1 MNKRIEKIVEKVK
14 IKGNNLA
21 VPRRDQVRKAIEEN
35 AFDYMIYQ
43 GYDEIYDVKPVEMA
57 ATLENIADY
66 WLRNGDMWASIKNN
80 CLDVTI
86 KYGYSYIDL
95 FIDLK
100 EDEEQALNTVE
111 SEEVEITYNEEKNG
125 IEVKFNTKPA
135 QEVINDLKANGFR
148 WHRVKKV
155 WYAKQTDERIEF
167 VNTTFKINQIN
178 DEKINVKNFN
188 NIETLKNKYVSNWCE
203 LPKEIQ
209 DFIMSCDSYYICLQ
223 ECLLYK
229 NNKIVATMGIHKDD
243 YEIEIDSFGA
253 GKLMQWS
260 VENGFESVKKDTD
273 KINFEN
279 VKIENLNE
287 DIFVNALVPAL
298 NKNDTKALNDEEI
311 KEKSYLTL
319 FKVTD
324 IVELNEEQYN
334 YFTNNLLDNYRF
346 LEGKGGW
353 ECENEEVLYYLG
365 IAVTCK
371 GKETLLID
379 PSGSSYVRYLNKIVE
394 DIEGNLEKKIN
405 NLNMDNKDY
414 KKALENIKEDSL
426 YITNFNQN
434 AILKDERIILNIG
447 LNDIQITTGLTIK
460 EMIKENKNIDIFNLK
475 EYKGDLEI
483 FKEQLKKVE
492 DGEICILMPTEMDT
506 KLSGI
511 SFTDRLKNELLRVKE
526 NNLAIEKVIE
536 EVEEEKIEM
545 EMNFDDIL
553 ESFENVEI
561 KNENRLCE
569 EDLNFLE
576 DLQEKFNNAKV
587 GFGKYIEFYRENKIC
602 NLEEKEIKISCD
614 SLEEYFVNKVVFIE
628 GKSFISKIYNYFE
641 KKYNITLERIKIND
655 DYSLNFREKEAK
667 QNLKWFMETLDY
679 NLVLD
684 DIFNQLE
691 GVNFKDKGIQEIK
704 NNVIERTRGWKKSNI
719 DIKGKNLTIQNYIS
733 FDSWLSDKEY
743 QILYSNRTYMENLF
757 NLVSIFETDD
767 IQKNEIN
774 NLLNNI
780 SSYEDATG
788 KIFELPYK
796 KVTGVKFYKNGKVQ
810 LIFDTGISALEFA
823 KEYLNYK
830 EAA

>member
-14 IKGNNLA
+14 IKGNNIA
-21 VPRRDQVRKAIEEN
+21 TPRRDQVRKAIEEN

-43 GYDEIYDVKPVEMA
+43 GYDEVYDVKPVEMA

-66 WLRNGDMWASIKNN
+66 WLRSGDMWASINNN
-80 CLDVTI
+80 CLKVTI
-86 KYGYSYIDL
+86 KYGYSYL
-95 FIDLK
+95 TLYADLK
-100 EDEEQALNTVE
+100 EDKKPSLNTVR

-135 QEVINDLKANGFR
+135 QEVINDLKVNGFR

-155 WYAKQTDERIEF
+155 WYAKQTEERIEF
-167 VNTTFKINQIN
+167 VNTTFEINQIN

-188 NIETLKNKYVSNWCE
+188 NIETLKNKYVANWSE

-253 GKLMQWS
+253 GELMQWS
-260 VENGFESVKKDTD
+260 IENGFESVKKDTD

-279 VKIENLNE
+279 VKVENLNE

-298 NKNDTKALNDEEI
+298 NKNDTKELNDEEI

-324 IVELNEEQYN
+324 IIELNEEQYN
-334 YFTNNLLDNYRF
+334 YFINNLLDDYRF

-365 IAVTCK
+365 IVVTCK

-394 DIEGNLEKKIN
+394 DIEGKLEKKIN
-405 NLNMDNKDY
+405 SLNIDNKDY

-426 YITNFNQN
+426 YKINFTLNKV
-434 AILKDERIILNIG
+434 LEDERIILNRSI
-447 LNDIQITTGLTIK
+447 NDIQIVTGLTIK
-460 EMIKENKNIDIFNLK
+460 EMLQENKSINLLQLE
-475 EYKGDLEI
+475 EYTGNMEI
-483 FKEQLKKVE
+483 FKEQLEKF
-492 DGEICILMPTEMDT
+492 DNGEICILMPTEMDT
-506 KLSGI
+506 KLSEI

-545 EMNFDDIL
+545 NFDDIL

-561 KNENRLCE
+561 KNENRLCS

-576 DLQEKFNNAKV
+576 DLQEKFNNMREK
-587 GFGKYIEFYRENKIC
+587 FKIYIEFYRENK
-602 NLEEKEIKISCD
+602 LYDLDKEEIKISCD
-614 SLEEYFVNKVVFIE
+614 SLEEYFVEKVVFYE
-628 GKSFISKIYNYFE
+628 CSRFIGRIYGYFNN
-641 KKYNITLERIKIND
+641 KYNLQLKIID
-655 DYSLNFREKEAK
+655 FDKDYSLRFRPEIAEK
-667 QNLKWFMETLDY
+667 NLNWFMEILNYNIILD
-679 NLVLD
+679 N
-684 DIFNQLE
+684 IFNQLE
-691 GVNFKDKGIQEIK
+691 GVSFKERGIQEVK

-719 DIKGKNLTIQNYIS
+719 DIKGKNLAIQNYIS

-823 KEYLNYK
+823 QEYLNYK
-830 EAA
+830 EVA

>member
-1 MNKRIEKIVEKVK
+1 MNKRIEKIVLKAKESK
-14 IKGNNLA
+14 NNLTT
-21 VPRRDQVRKAIEEN
+21 PRRDQIKKAVEEK
-35 AFDYMIYQ
+35 AFDYMIYK
-43 GYDEIYDVKPVEMA
+43 GYDEIYDVEPVRMA
-57 ATLENIADY
+57 AVLENIENY
-66 WLRNGDMWASIKNN
+66 WLTDGSMWASVDDDVLK
-80 CLDVTI
+80 VTI
-86 KYGYSYIDL
+86 KYGYSYL
-95 FIDLK
+95 TLYADLK
-100 EDEEQALNTVE
+100 EDKKPSLNTVE

-155 WYAKQTDERIEF
+155 WYAKQTDERMEF
-167 VNTTFKINQIN
+167 VNTNFKINQIN

-188 NIETLKNKYVSNWCE
+188 NIETLKNKYVSNWYE

-209 DFIMSCDSYYICLQ
+209 DFIISCDSYYICLQ

-253 GKLMQWS
+253 GELMQWS
-260 VENGFESVKKDTD
+260 IENGFESVKKDTD

-279 VKIENLNE
+279 VKVENLNE

-298 NKNDTKALNDEEI
+298 NKNDTKELNDEEI
-311 KEKSYLTL
+311 KENSYLTL

-324 IVELNEEQYN
+324 MVELSEEQYN
-334 YFTNNLLDNYRF
+334 YFINNLLSDYSF

-365 IAVTCK
+365 VIVTCK

-394 DIEGNLEKKIN
+394 DIEGKLEKKIN
-405 NLNMDNKDY
+405 SLNIDNKDY
-414 KKALENIKEDSL
+414 KEALENIKEDSL
-426 YITNFNQN
+426 YKVNFTLNKV
-434 AILKDERIILNIG
+434 LKDERIILNRSI
-447 LNDIQITTGLTIK
+447 NDIQIVTGLTIK
-460 EMIKENKNIDIFNLK
+460 EMLQENKSINVLQLE
-475 EYKGDLEI
+475 EYTGNMEI
-483 FKEQLKKVE
+483 FKEQLEKF
-492 DGEICILMPTEMDT
+492 DNGEICILMPTEMDT
-506 KLSGI
+506 KLSEI

-545 EMNFDDIL
+545 EINFDDIL

-576 DLQEKFNNAKV
+576 DLQEKFNNAKA
-587 GFGKYIEFYRENKIC
+587 GFKKYIEFYRENKIC

-684 DIFNQLE
+684 NIFNQLN
-691 GVNFKDKGIQEIK
+691 GISFKDREKEELKREFEYSKPVIKGNSINLKNSIYFNDISLKYNNNYEISY
-704 NNVIERTRGWKKSNI
+704 NSRGKFKTIFKLI
-719 DIKGKNLTIQNYIS
+719 DIINKNDNKDLCDNI
-733 FDSWLSDKEY
+733 
-743 QILYSNRTYMENLF
+743 
-757 NLVSIFETDD
+757 IFE
-767 IQKNEIN
+767 KNEI
-774 NLLNNI
+774 I
-780 SSYEDATG
+780 G
-788 KIFELPYK
+788 IHELK
-796 KVTGVKFYKNGKVQ
+796 GDIIKSIQVFKNGSIK
-810 LIFDTGISALEFA
+810 LTCDTGLNALNIA

-830 EAA
+830 EVA

>member
-35 AFDYMIYQ
+35 AFDYMVYQ
-43 GYDEIYDVKPVEMA
+43 GYDEVYDVKPVEMA

-66 WLRNGDMWASIKNN
+66 WLRNGDMWASINNN

-95 FIDLK
+95 FVDLK
-100 EDEEQALNTVE
+100 EDKKPSLNTIE

-148 WHRVKKV
+148 WHSIKKI
-155 WYAKQTDERIEF
+155 WYAKQTEERINYI
-167 VNTTFKINQIN
+167 NTTFKINQIN

-188 NIETLKNKYVSNWCE
+188 NIETLKNKYVSNWCK

-253 GKLMQWS
+253 GELMQWS
-260 VENGFESVKKDTD
+260 IENGFESVKKDTD

-279 VKIENLNE
+279 VKVENLNE

-298 NKNDTKALNDEEI
+298 NKNDTKELNDEEI

-324 IVELNEEQYN
+324 IVELSEEQYN
-334 YFTNNLLDNYRF
+334 YFINNLLSDYSF

-365 IAVTCK
+365 VIVTCK

-394 DIEGNLEKKIN
+394 DIEGKLEKKIN
-405 NLNMDNKDY
+405 SLNIDNKDY

-426 YITNFNQN
+426 YKVNFT
-434 AILKDERIILNIG
+434 LKKVIEDERVILNRSI
-447 LNDIQITTGLTIK
+447 NDIQIVTGLTIK
-460 EMIKENKNIDIFNLK
+460 EMLQENKEINILQLE
-475 EYKGDLEI
+475 EYTGNMEI
-483 FKEQLKKVE
+483 FKEQLEKF
-492 DGEICILMPTEMDT
+492 DNGEICILMPTEMDT
-506 KLSGI
+506 KLSEI

-545 EMNFDDIL
+545 EINFDDIL

-569 EDLNFLE
+569 EDLEIIKEKKNNLE
-576 DLQEKFNNAKV
+576 KMKESFNT
-587 GFGKYIEFYRENKIC
+587 YLEFYKNSKLLSYDGEVNNMIYNFKKDQIIP
-602 NLEEKEIKISCD
+602 NFQYLISD
-614 SLEEYFVNKVVFIE
+614 V
-628 GKSFISKIYNYFE
+628 YNYFN
-641 KKYNITLERIKIND
+641 KK
-655 DYSLNFREKEAK
+655 YSLNIEKLNTKELIK
-667 QNLKWFMETLDY
+667 NHNKFKRY
-679 NLVLD
+679 NTYERDFEWYMNVFNIDMLID
-684 DIFNQLE
+684 DIFNKLNGISFKEMEIKLLKEKILNYSWGVNVKGKKVNLKEILNFNVYQIQSYNNYILSGSERIENIFKLLTYAECNNFKNNCFVNIKELIKNAKENITNTYELE
-691 GVNFKDKGIQEIK
+691 GEKIQ
-704 NNVIERTRGWKKSNI
+704 
-719 DIKGKNLTIQNYIS
+719 
-733 FDSWLSDKEY
+733 
-743 QILYSNRTYMENLF
+743 
-757 NLVSIFETDD
+757 SI
-767 IQKNEIN
+767 
-774 NLLNNI
+774 
-780 SSYEDATG
+780 
-788 KIFELPYK
+788 KIF
-796 KVTGVKFYKNGKVQ
+796 KNGSIQ
-810 LIFDTGISALEFA
+810 ITFNSGLNALEFA
-823 KEYLNYK
+823 QEYLNYK
-830 EAA
+830 KVA

>member
-95 FIDLK
+95 FVDLK

-135 QEVINDLKANGFR
+135 QEAINDLKANGFR

-167 VNTTFKINQIN
+167 VNTNFKINQIN

-188 NIETLKNKYVSNWCE
+188 NIETLKNKYVSNWSE

-253 GKLMQWS
+253 GELMQWS
-260 VENGFESVKKDTD
+260 IENGFESVKKDTD

-279 VKIENLNE
+279 VKVENLNE

-298 NKNDTKALNDEEI
+298 NKNDTKELNDEEI
-311 KEKSYLTL
+311 KENSYLTL

-324 IVELNEEQYN
+324 MVELSEEQYN
-334 YFTNNLLDNYRF
+334 YFINNLLSDYSF

-365 IAVTCK
+365 VIVTCK

-394 DIEGNLEKKIN
+394 DIEGKLEKKIN
-405 NLNMDNKDY
+405 SLNIDNKDY
-414 KKALENIKEDSL
+414 KEALENIKEDSL
-426 YITNFNQN
+426 YKVNFTLNKV
-434 AILKDERIILNIG
+434 LEDERIILNRSI
-447 LNDIQITTGLTIK
+447 NDIQIVTGLTIK
-460 EMIKENKNIDIFNLK
+460 EMLQENKSINVLQLE
-475 EYKGDLEI
+475 EYTGNMEI
-483 FKEQLKKVE
+483 FKEQLEKF
-492 DGEICILMPTEMDT
+492 DNGEICILMPTEMDT
-506 KLSGI
+506 KLSEI

-576 DLQEKFNNAKV
+576 DLQEKFNNMREK
-587 GFGKYIEFYRENKIC
+587 FKIYIEFYRENK
-602 NLEEKEIKISCD
+602 LYDLDKEEIKISCD
-614 SLEEYFVNKVVFIE
+614 SLEEYFVEKVVFYE
-628 GKSFISKIYNYFE
+628 CSRFIGRIYGYFNN
-641 KKYNITLERIKIND
+641 KYNLQLKIID
-655 DYSLNFREKEAK
+655 FDKDYSLRFRPEIAEK
-667 QNLKWFMETLDY
+667 NLNWFMEILNYNIILD
-679 NLVLD
+679 N
-684 DIFNQLE
+684 IFNQLE
-691 GVNFKDKGIQEIK
+691 GVSFKERGIQEIK

-719 DIKGKNLTIQNYIS
+719 GIKGKNLTIQNYIS

-823 KEYLNYK
+823 QEYLNYK
-830 EAA
+830 EVA